1 MNGSIG
7 VVVKRCDSRLIVRVC
22 TEQGGLLS
30 GRRVKVKAENLLQ
43 LSRAQQH
50 QIKLPL
56 LTVQLLQR
64 AQKARTLEAQMLG
77 MREQLEL
84 MSAEV
89 KRVNGAHQ
97 ACIATCESI
106 FEKCPEDYVSHVA
119 DLYFY
124 ERRNPVVNLV
134 ADGEPVE
141 CALRKVSTT
150 MRDTVHAQTISVT
163 GIGAEVLSTAGRT
176 ALLDHSSM
184 TAQAL
189 RGGSDWVLM
198 IYMLD

>member
-1 MNGSIG
+1 M
-7 VVVKRCDSRLIVRVC
+7 VVKRCDSRLIVRVC

-89 KRVNGAHQ
+89 KRVNDRHMQTMRRTAGKR
-97 ACIATCESI
+97 CSKRRMIW
-106 FEKCPEDYVSHVA
+106 EDYAGETRLSQTLWNLGAKA
-119 DLYFY
+119 DTFG
-124 ERRNPVVNLV
+124 RNAGWDFSRP
-134 ADGEPVE
+134 DHP
-141 CALRKVSTT
+141 RKSKK
-150 MRDTVHAQTISVT
+150 RLQ
-163 GIGAEVLSTAGRT
+163 E
-176 ALLDHSSM
+176 
-184 TAQAL
+184 
-189 RGGSDWVLM
+189 
-198 IYMLD
+198 